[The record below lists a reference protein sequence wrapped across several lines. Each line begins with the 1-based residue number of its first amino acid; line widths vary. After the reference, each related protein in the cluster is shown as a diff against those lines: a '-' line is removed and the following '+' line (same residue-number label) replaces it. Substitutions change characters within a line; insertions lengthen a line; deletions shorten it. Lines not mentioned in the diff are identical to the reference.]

1 MRDTIETLYHSGECA
16 CMADNTDKP
25 ATPLIGEKAI
35 NNALRHIASGKFN
48 PATDIEPHLFEA
60 TRSALDMAARKGVG
74 EIAYGQP
81 DHDFYQQL
89 KHNNAVFAAFKTHRQ
104 QNELAALLLDE
115 DGTPKSFARFK
126 KDAQN
131 IIGDYNINW
140 LQTEYNTAIIRA
152 RNAVQER
159 QFQRE
164 KNIYPNL
171 EWLPSMAA
179 VPRESHKIFY
189 NRIWAQDDP
198 FWNSHRPGETWGCK
212 CGLRST
218 ARPVTEGNPT
228 VGEAPKAAPG
238 LDNNPAT
245 DAKLFA
251 DTHPYIALAD
261 RQAKKATK
269 KFITKNIRQPE
280 EYNTKK
286 YKSGGELQTPQ
297 HGKQN
302 KIEEKKNR
310 KAYELLAKQ
319 YGAKYRL
326 LPVDNTHGKKNP
338 DAFNLR
344 TKRFSDMKA
353 PISDNGK
360 NAIQASVRAAEK
372 QGVGEVVIYL
382 EKEYPMYDILQG
394 LKAAVQP
401 YRCEHVR
408 EIIIRL
414 NSGEIK
420 KYKTADLRKVFFKHP
435 KRK

>member
-1 MRDTIETLYHSGECA
+1 MHDTIETLYHSGECA
-16 CMADNTDKP
+16 CMADGASEPT
-25 ATPLIGEKAI
+25 TPLIGGKVI
-35 NNALRHIASGKFN
+35 DNALRRIASGKFD
-48 PATDIEPHLFEA
+48 PIADIEPHLFEA
-60 TRSALDMAARKGVG
+60 TRKALDIAARKGVG
-74 EIAYGQP
+74 KIAYGEP
-81 DHDFYQQL
+81 DHDFYEQL
-89 KHNNAVFAAFKTHRQ
+89 KYNNAVFAAFKTHRQ
-104 QNELAALLLDE
+104 QNELAALLVDE
-115 DGTPKSFARFK
+115 NGAPKSFVRFK
-126 KDAQN
+126 KDAEN
-131 IIGDYNINW
+131 IIGDYNVNW
-140 LQTEYNTAIIRA
+140 LQTEYNTALIRA
-152 RNAVQER
+152 RNAVQWR

-164 KNIYPNL
+164 KKVYPNL

-179 VPRESHKIFY
+179 VPREAHKIFY
-189 NRIWAQDDP
+189 NRVWAQDDP
-198 FWNSHRPGETWGCK
+198 FWNSHRPGEVWGCK

-218 ARPVTEGNPT
+218 TRPVTEGNPKT
-228 VGEAPKAAPG
+228 SEAVKASPG

-251 DTHPYIALAD
+251 DSHPYIAKAGSE
-261 RQAKKATK
+261 AKKAVK
-269 KFITKNIRQPE
+269 KFMAENTRQPE
-280 EYNTKK
+280 EYDTKK

-319 YGAKYRL
+319 YGSKYRL
-326 LPVDNTHGKKNP
+326 LPVDNTPGKKNP
-338 DAFNLR
+338 DAFNLK

-353 PISDNGK
+353 PVSDNGK

-382 EKEYPMYDILQG
+382 EKEYPMSEILQG

-401 YRCEHVR
+401 RRCEHVR
-408 EIIIRL
+408 DIIIRL

-420 KYKTADLRKVFFKHP
+420 EYKTADLRKVFFKQW